1 MALPRLTGA
10 LRSFSNVTRHDDYSE
25 ELADLTT
32 KRTKQQEQ
40 LLKCDLTWKKIIKFV
55 DDNLDKKEYQTV
67 NGDLKTILQ
76 AAKQIVGAENGQEAI
91 ESGAVFL
98 FKTFHRKE
106 CVGHD
111 ETKAIKQM
119 FGPFPSSSATA
130 ACNATCRIA
139 SHFTEEQLTALIQ
152 MAEEQNGDNRVFF
165 GKNIV
170 FSFDMH
176 DLDHSEELP
185 VNGEADAQRII
196 SLDYKKFLNNQLDH
210 LKNCCDE
217 KSDLKSLGKV
227 DDSFLWS
234 EVGKYLNES
243 QGGTPGGPTTED
255 LCCTLYEMLASPKS
269 GDELQ
274 NELFEL
280 LGPEGF
286 ELIEKLLQNRS
297 VIVERS
303 LTCQNDNKFQT
314 LQEQCKKFIGEN
326 AKPNYGCQVTIQ
338 SEQEKLLMK
347 QYRREEKR
355 NARREKQAGE
365 DGEVSGEGLLCFDP
379 KELRL
384 QR

>member
-1 MALPRLTGA
+1 MRI
-10 LRSFSNVTRHDDYSE
+10 S
-25 ELADLTT
+25 
-32 KRTKQQEQ
+32 
-40 LLKCDLTWKKIIKFV
+40 LKCIKLHLFLLT
-55 DDNLDKKEYQTV
+55 
-67 NGDLKTILQ
+67 
-76 AAKQIVGAENGQEAI
+76 VGAENGQEAI

-98 FKTFHRKE
+98 FKTFHGKE

-152 MAEEQNGDNRVFF
+152 MAEEQNGDNKVFF

-217 KSDLKSLGKV
+217 KSDLKSMAKV

-255 LCCTLYEMLASPKS
+255 LCYTLYEMLASPKS

-274 NELFEL
+274 NEV
-280 LGPEGF
+280 
-286 ELIEKLLQNRS
+286 Q
-297 VIVERS
+297 
-303 LTCQNDNKFQT
+303 
-314 LQEQCKKFIGEN
+314 
-326 AKPNYGCQVTIQ
+326 
-338 SEQEKLLMK
+338 
-347 QYRREEKR
+347 
-355 NARREKQAGE
+355 
-365 DGEVSGEGLLCFDP
+365 
-379 KELRL
+379 
-384 QR
+384 